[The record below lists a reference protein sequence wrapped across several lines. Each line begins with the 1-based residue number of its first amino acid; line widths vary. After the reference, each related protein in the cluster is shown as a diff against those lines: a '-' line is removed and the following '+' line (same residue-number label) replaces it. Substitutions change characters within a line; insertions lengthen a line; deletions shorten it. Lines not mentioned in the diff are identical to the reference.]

1 MSESVPPTGRGQL
14 SLSVVEAGVGV
25 LLVVAVTATFGL
37 ALPDTGA
44 REAQLDTYAADATTI
59 LVTEAPRHGG
69 TTRLDELAS
78 RDRFARERG
87 ALERRVER
95 ILPENLLYRLHTPHG
110 SVGHPVPDH
119 VVVGRAT
126 VPTAEG
132 DVTLRVW
139 FV

>member
-1 MSESVPPTGRGQL
+1 M
-14 SLSVVEAGVGV
+14 VEASVGV

-37 ALPDTGA
+37 ALPDMGA
-44 REAQLDTYAADATTI
+44 RAAQLDTYAADATTI

-69 TTRLDELAS
+69 ATRLDELAS
-78 RDRFARERG
+78 AERFARERA
-87 ALERRVER
+87 ALQRRIKR
-95 ILPENLLYRLHTPHG
+95 ILPANLLYRLHTPHG

-126 VPTAEG
+126 VPTPEG

-139 FV
+139 YV